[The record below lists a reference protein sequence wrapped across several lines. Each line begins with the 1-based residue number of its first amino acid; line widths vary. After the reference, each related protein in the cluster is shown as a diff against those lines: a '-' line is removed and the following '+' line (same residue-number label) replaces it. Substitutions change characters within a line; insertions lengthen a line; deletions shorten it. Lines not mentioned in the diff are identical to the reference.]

1 MSSETGYNEIVVS
14 KKSIDIEAVIA
25 QKNSTLLRHIP
36 KFLIRWFE
44 HFLHLN
50 EINEIIYNNRNK
62 PPRKSV
68 EGILSDFQAIIKS
81 HNIDKI
87 PKEGRILIASN
98 HPLGGMDGLALMQEV
113 SKIRKD
119 ILFPVNDLL
128 LHIPVL
134 EPLFIPVN
142 KHGSN
147 ADNIKLFNEAF
158 ASDKAILYFP
168 AGLCSRQNSAGEIM
182 DLEWKKTF
190 IAKSIASKRNIIPTF
205 TDGKNSNRFYRL
217 ARWRSRFKMKT
228 NIEMLFLPDEMFKQ
242 KGRTTDI
249 YFGDPIPY
257 TFFDSSKRPAEWA
270 ALLQAYIY
278 TLKDGAVPFSQFIK
292 SQ

>member
-1 MSSETGYNEIVVS
+1 MSSETEDSRREVS
-14 KKSIDIEAVIA
+14 KKSIDIEAVISN
-25 QKNSTLLRHIP
+25 KNSKLLRHIP

-44 HFLHLN
+44 HFLHIN
-50 EINEIIYNNRNK
+50 EINDIIYNNQNAS
-62 PPRKSV
+62 PYTSV
-68 EGILSDFQAIIKS
+68 EGILRDFQAIIRS
-81 HNIDKI
+81 HNIEKI

-113 SKIRKD
+113 SKARKE

-147 ADNIKLFNEAF
+147 AENIQLFNDAF
-158 ASDKAILYFP
+158 ASDKTLLYFP
-168 AGLCSRQNSAGEIM
+168 AGLCSRQNRAGEIM

-190 IAKSIASKRNIIPTF
+190 LAKSIASKRDIIPTF

-217 ARWRSRFKMKT
+217 ARWRSRLKMAT

-242 KGRTTDI
+242 KGRITDI

-257 TFFDSSKRPAEWA
+257 TFFDKSRKPAEWA
-270 ALLQAYIY
+270 TLLRAYIY